1 MSNIELFKNAFAVNF
16 PVEVAELVLNR
27 IADLHGAEFTKKYS
41 GYEDSELTQLA
52 RTVLNGLNHADIA
65 RGITRMNSEEWC
77 PSLPKFRSWCE
88 QGGDW
93 WTADMAWAKAMQF
106 ESANQEDG
114 EIRVI
119 ENRYFANV
127 KIIQNSTTR
136 TENEKFECLQKLEDK
151 YKRDL
156 REARKPITT
165 LAKKAL
171 DEVRNVL
178 TAEGQKSAH
187 FAFKDIYV
195 DYLNRAKAKGMT
207 QEMWVKPAEPKRVED
222 QVRKTGIPCPPELAA
237 KIKRIGRVGGVA

>member
-1 MSNIELFKNAFAVNF
+1 MSNIELFKSAFAVTF

-41 GYEDSELTQLA
+41 GYEDFELTQLA
-52 RTVLNGLNHADIA
+52 CTVLNGLNHADIA

-106 ESANQEDG
+106 A
-114 EIRVI
+114 
-119 ENRYFANV
+119 ENPNTPMT
-127 KIIQNSTTR
+127 K
-136 TENEKFECLQKLEDK
+136 
-151 YKRDL
+151 
-156 REARKPITT
+156 
-165 LAKKAL
+165 LAKRAF
-171 DEVRNVL
+171 DEVQQVL
-178 TAEGQKSAH
+178 SVEGQKSAH
-187 FAFKDIYV
+187 FAFKDIYH
-195 DYLNRAKAKGMT
+195 DYLRRAKEKGRV
-207 QEMWVKPAEPKRVED
+207 QEMWVKPVEPKRVED